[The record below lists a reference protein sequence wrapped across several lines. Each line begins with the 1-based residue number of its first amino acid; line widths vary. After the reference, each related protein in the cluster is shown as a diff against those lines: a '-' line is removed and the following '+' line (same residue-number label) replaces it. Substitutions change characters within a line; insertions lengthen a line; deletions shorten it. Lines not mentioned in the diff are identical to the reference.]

1 MTTALSDPVDERDH
15 MRGRSDAPVTL
26 LEYADFECPYSGQ
39 AYFVARQLQED
50 LGDKLNF
57 VFRSFPL
64 TQIRPHALPA
74 ALAAE
79 AADKQGAF
87 WDMHDM
93 LFEQQH
99 RLEPEYLIAFA
110 QVLGLDIERFIMD
123 MTSEETAARV
133 RQDFVGGIRSGV
145 DGTPTFFINGR
156 RHNGPYD
163 YETLK
168 KAIDKAAA
176 RQAPLAAKRTGA
188 TSGSRRS

>member
-1 MTTALSDPVDERDH
+1 MPTTLSEPAGERDH
-15 MRGRSDAPVTL
+15 LRGRSDAPVTL
-26 LEYADFECPYSGQ
+26 LEYADFECPYSGH

-57 VFRSFPL
+57 VFRNFPL

-79 AADKQGAF
+79 AADMQGAF
-87 WDMHDM
+87 WEMHDL

-110 QVLGLDIERFIMD
+110 QVLGLDIEQFIID
-123 MTSEETAARV
+123 MTSDRAAARV

-145 DGTPTFFINGR
+145 DGTPTFYINGK

-168 KAIDKAAA
+168 KAIEAEVNKS
-176 RQAPLAAKRTGA
+176 RPAKRSKAG
-188 TSGSRRS
+188 SGSRSG